1 VTPIRFAFGL
11 HLHQPVGNFDYV
23 FAQHEPLSELAGVT
37 ESERTAIRTQNYDLG
52 RFPEADRAVIE
63 FAAETI
69 RHPRV
74 PDTVFSQVSKS
85 FGYRGVVELLQLCG
99 YYLAFS
105 RLCTVLDL
113 EIEVHGPGVLDQILS
128 MRTDGA

>member
-1 VTPIRFAFGL
+1 
-11 HLHQPVGNFDYV
+11 
-23 FAQHEPLSELAGVT
+23 
-37 ESERTAIRTQNYDLG
+37 
-52 RFPEADRAVIE
+52 VIE

-128 MRTDGA
+128 TRTDGA